1 MAVINTMTKNRGVM
15 KLTETLASGKT
26 RTYSV
31 SLPTFNSANTL
42 DESGQ
47 VLVDIAQLW
56 GTIGELAATKCIIE
70 MSYTTERN

>member
-1 MAVINTMTKNRGVM
+1 M
-15 KLTETLASGKT
+15 
-26 RTYSV
+26 

-47 VLVDIAQLW
+47 VLVDMAQLW